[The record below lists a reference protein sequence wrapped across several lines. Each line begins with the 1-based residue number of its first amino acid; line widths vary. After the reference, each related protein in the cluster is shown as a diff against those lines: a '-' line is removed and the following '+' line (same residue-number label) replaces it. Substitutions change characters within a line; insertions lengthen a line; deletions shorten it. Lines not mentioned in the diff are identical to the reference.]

1 MVRMHYAT
9 HEPIPQKP
17 IYSRS
22 ITRHLARCNLG
33 DVNAEAMGKVRENQ
47 AVWNKD
53 LIVFAMA
60 IKLILKLLSCHD
72 QYQKLSQDRLYVF
85 VNICNELFTLV
96 CRSSYYD
103 RTNLLVQGAVIA
115 TQAIKSLQ
123 GSFRDFGIRQL
134 PGRGSTN
141 LRVPLLLGQQK

>member
-1 MVRMHYAT
+1 
-9 HEPIPQKP
+9 
-17 IYSRS
+17 
-22 ITRHLARCNLG
+22 
-33 DVNAEAMGKVRENQ
+33 MGKAWENQ

-53 LIVFAMA
+53 LIVFTMA

-103 RTNLLVQGAVIA
+103 RTNLLVKVQGAVIA

-134 PGRGSTN
+134 PGRGTTN